1 MSSDYLTEAGAYPQL
16 PIQPF
21 FLDHFQIYTAIYYG
35 HSKLSHEEKSKFECK
50 EKKFSLLLKREVC
63 RRFCLENATFSN
75 KLNFFPQV
83 QISIFLR
90 EATLNDHNRLLHK
103 FEIEQKNFDCVRSCG
118 YALASV
124 NGLVLFCWDKSVTAL
139 LLSI

>member
-1 MSSDYLTEAGAYPQL
+1 MIKSE
-16 PIQPF
+16 PF
-21 FLDHFQIYTAIYYG
+21 NGGSPLWVCTKF
-35 HSKLSHEEKSKFECK
+35 KSLQ
-50 EKKFSLLLKREVC
+50 SRGLLLKREVC